1 MTTTKNNEHK
11 NIKAPNKQEQNQTCL
26 DAAEREGLRPKGNI
40 PNLRFPEFQEE
51 WEKCKLGTLTAKV
64 GSGSTPKGGNTV
76 YTSTGHCFVR
86 SQNVG
91 MGYLILDDV
100 AHINDGIHQKHKAT
114 ELKEDDVL
122 LNITGASIG
131 RTAIATKEIEGGN
144 VNQHVCIIR
153 ANSKVSPKFLC
164 NYIQTK
170 KIQNYIQSL
179 QTSGSREGLNFEQIR
194 SFPISL
200 PNIAEQNKIAQLL
213 DKLNERI
220 ATQSKIIDKLQS
232 LIKGIRNDVFGKL
245 RKSVGFNAMISD
257 VLSYEQPQPY
267 IVENTEY
274 TAEGIPVLTANK
286 AFVLGYTS
294 ETDGIYDKGDC
305 IIFDDFTL
313 DCKYVDFPFKV
324 KSSAIKILTAK
335 NKELLRYTFEFLK
348 YLDLS
353 TEEHKRHYIAE
364 TQNQE
369 FILPTEQIVKTIAHI
384 FSTLSVRME
393 TAVKQRNVFEKQKQ
407 YLLRQMFI

>member
-1 MTTTKNNEHK
+1 
-11 NIKAPNKQEQNQTCL
+11 
-26 DAAEREGLRPKGNI
+26 
-40 PNLRFPEFQEE
+40 
-51 WEKCKLGTLTAKV
+51 
-64 GSGSTPKGGNTV
+64 
-76 YTSTGHCFVR
+76 
-86 SQNVG
+86 
-91 MGYLILDDV
+91 
-100 AHINDGIHQKHKAT
+100 
-114 ELKEDDVL
+114 
-122 LNITGASIG
+122 
-131 RTAIATKEIEGGN
+131 
-144 VNQHVCIIR
+144 
-153 ANSKVSPKFLC
+153 
-164 NYIQTK
+164 
-170 KIQNYIQSL
+170 
-179 QTSGSREGLNFEQIR
+179 
-194 SFPISL
+194 
-200 PNIAEQNKIAQLL
+200 
-213 DKLNERI
+213 
-220 ATQSKIIDKLQS
+220 
-232 LIKGIRNDVFGKL
+232 
-245 RKSVGFNAMISD
+245 MISD
-257 VLSYEQPQPY
+257 VLCYEQPQPY

>member
-1 MTTTKNNEHK
+1 MVRS
-11 NIKAPNKQEQNQTCL
+11 KANDVIIPCSGET
-26 DAAEREGLRPKGNI
+26 AEDIATARCVLNGNI
-40 PNLRFPEFQEE
+40 LLGGDLNIIRLHGYDGAFMSYQLNGRRKYDIAKVAQGVSVVHLYGEHLKGVKTINPCLEE
-51 WEKCKLGTLTAKV
+51 QKKTAK
-64 GSGSTPKGGNTV
+64 
-76 YTSTGHCFVR
+76 
-86 SQNVG
+86 
-91 MGYLILDDV
+91 
-100 AHINDGIHQKHKAT
+100 
-114 ELKEDDVL
+114 L
-122 LNITGASIG
+122 LS
-131 RTAIATKEIEGGN
+131 
-144 VNQHVCIIR
+144 
-153 ANSKVSPKFLC
+153 
-164 NYIQTK
+164 
-170 KIQNYIQSL
+170 
-179 QTSGSREGLNFEQIR
+179 
-194 SFPISL
+194 
-200 PNIAEQNKIAQLL
+200 LL
-213 DKLNERI
+213 DERI
-220 ATQSKIIDKLQS
+220 ATQNKIIDKLQS
-232 LIKGIRNDVFGKL
+232 LIKGNRNDVFGKL
-245 RKSVGFNAMISD
+245 RKSVGFNAMISN

-294 ETDGIYDKGDC
+294 ETNGIYDKGDC

-313 DCKYVDFPFKV
+313 DCKYVDFPYKI